1 MPACSW
7 ASTWACRA
15 TAAAMVAGGMV
26 VGGIGCAAPSRPDPA
41 PQPLIRQV
49 ADRVLLD
56 FPQPPPFDWGEGVLM
71 AGMMRAGIVLSEPRY
86 VDFVRTWADHWKA
99 RGIDTLLPDG
109 PTDQIK
115 GYCGYWGP
123 GYPLLLLHER
133 TGDKAYLDMVLTIAD
148 FILHQATRTADGGL
162 GHWKGNRELWVDTLY
177 MVCPPFAHLTRLTG
191 DRRYLQEAVR
201 QIDIY
206 RRHTFDEQ
214 AGLFWHMYDEIT
226 ARRVGVLWARGNG
239 WVAMSYVQTLA
250 VLDRDSADFRRL
262 SGDYA
267 RLIAGLAGVQDKAT
281 GLWHTVLD
289 HPETYLETSAS
300 AMILCSLVEARR
312 LGILPEPR
320 DAMIA
325 RAWRGVAS
333 RVDGDGRVFDVS
345 GGTMPDT
352 LEVYATKLKG
362 TFTWGTGAFL
372 LAGSALAEGR

>member
-1 MPACSW
+1 MPVAPTRP
-7 ASTWACRA
+7 ARACRM
-15 TAAAMVAGGMV
+15 AAMAVIAGM
-26 VGGIGCAAPSRPDPA
+26 IGCAAPGRPSPE
-41 PQPLIRQV
+41 PEPLVRQV
-49 ADRVLLD
+49 ADRVLVD
-56 FPQPPPFDWGEGVLM
+56 FPEPPPFDWGEGVLM
-71 AGMMRAGIVLSEPRY
+71 AGMMRAGIVLNEPRY
-86 VDFVRTWADHWKA
+86 IDFVRRWADHWNA
-99 RGIDTLLPDG
+99 RGIAALLPDG

-123 GYPLLLLHER
+123 GYPVLLLYER
-133 TGDKAYLDMVLTIAD
+133 TGEKAYLDMVLTIAD
-148 FILHQATRTADGGL
+148 FILSEATRTADGGL

-206 RRHTFDEQ
+206 RRHTFDEK
-214 AGLFWHMYDEIT
+214 ANLFWHMYDEL
-226 ARRVGVLWARGNG
+226 ADRRVGVLWARGNG

-250 VLDRDSADFRRL
+250 VLERGSTDFRRL
-262 SGDYA
+262 HDDYL
-267 RLIAGLAGVQDKAT
+267 RLIAGLQAAQDRDT

-289 HPETYLETSAS
+289 HPETYLETSAG

-312 LGILPEPR
+312 LKILPESQ

-325 RAWRGVAS
+325 LTWRGVAS
-333 RVDGDGRVFDVS
+333 KVDGEGRVVDVS
-345 GGTMPDT
+345 GGTMPDA

-372 LAGSALAEGR
+372 LAGSALAEDR